1 MSENYFLKMIL
12 CRRRPL
18 VEQDDLSLEERPR
31 SSQEEEQFLEG
42 EFGKNNIPI
51 AIPLFSDEIFKKI
64 PKEASAKE
72 KDTSVRFGQF
82 DVILPAGGREQNKI
96 EDNIIKDYGDL
107 DYQYDYKSDE
117 ELILNYDIGRLA
129 VRSTTE
135 VPVKKP
141 GHKAKSKES
150 KRKETQK

>member
-1 MSENYFLKMIL
+1 M
-12 CRRRPL
+12 
-18 VEQDDLSLEERPR
+18 EQDDLSLEERPR

-82 DVILPAGGREQNKI
+82 DVILPVGREQNKI
-96 EDNIIKDYGDL
+96 EDNIIKD
-107 DYQYDYKSDE
+107 
-117 ELILNYDIGRLA
+117 
-129 VRSTTE
+129 
-135 VPVKKP
+135 
-141 GHKAKSKES
+141 
-150 KRKETQK
+150 